1 MRKQLDAEMPTT
13 GADRRRGFGWYLWL
27 MVMSFFVVSVGTGYA
42 IWNRKPVQSTTKVSK
57 PIAEEAPPMGNS
69 NQASL
74 ESKNNGQND
83 LPKKANNNIAASNVA
98 KDARREIKH
107 SNHFG
112 EQLSSNEI
120 TGNALTKRKE
130 SLLPLATNDSG
141 KQLQEFIET
150 SLAKSD
156 EILPA
161 IEASDALEQFGMASF
176 PVGFTAPS
184 IAVITQFQKNSKRM
198 AIEASYMRSV
208 DNPASGVGLGLLIGN
223 SLKNS
228 KFNLQFGL
236 GYIFVQQPLNVEL
249 AGYQYDGS
257 GAVSEEVVSYGTN
270 LDAFDR
276 FSANSNA
283 VVRTSRQSGLNL
295 HYLSVPMRLSYSFNN
310 RLSLKMGIDA
320 AVLLNAKSDYVEG
333 GVFERLSLTNKGLSI
348 DAEMSGGSGTSNHYA
363 VAPFDLVSTVGLE
376 YRITNR
382 LSLASQFRYGLID
395 VLPKNKTADFNRL
408 LQLSISYHLP
418 NKR

>member
-1 MRKQLDAEMPTT
+1 MQDKRIHNDDAFLNYAWGEMRKQLDAEMPTT

-57 PIAEEAPPMGNS
+57 PIAEEASPMGNS

-107 SNHFG
+107 SNHVG
-112 EQLSSNEI
+112 EQLSPNEI
-120 TGNALTKRKE
+120 TDNALTKRKE

-156 EILPA
+156 ETLPVT
-161 IEASDALEQFGMASF
+161 EASDALEQFGMASF

-184 IAVITQFQKNSKRM
+184 IAVITQIQKNSKRM

-208 DNPASGVGLGLLIGN
+208 DNPASGVGVGLLVGN
-223 SLKNS
+223 PLQNN

-236 GYIFVQQPLNVEL
+236 GYIFVQQPLKVEL

-257 GAVSEEVVSYGTN
+257 GAV
-270 LDAFDR
+270 
-276 FSANSNA
+276 
-283 VVRTSRQSGLNL
+283 
-295 HYLSVPMRLSYSFNN
+295 
-310 RLSLKMGIDA
+310 
-320 AVLLNAKSDYVEG
+320 
-333 GVFERLSLTNKGLSI
+333 
-348 DAEMSGGSGTSNHYA
+348 
-363 VAPFDLVSTVGLE
+363 
-376 YRITNR
+376 
-382 LSLASQFRYGLID
+382 
-395 VLPKNKTADFNRL
+395 
-408 LQLSISYHLP
+408 
-418 NKR
+418 